1 MLFVGLPFYP
11 KIGCYPRYMDRGAV
25 VGFLLG
31 VCVVSCLAGTPKTS
45 WRRVS
50 VGEDVSLLPAP
61 GPTGRGPTQKLLW
74 AVEPLDGCGPLHPSW
89 VSLMPPKQVPE
100 TVVDAACMRAPVPLA
115 MAYAPP
121 APSATGGLRTDFV
134 WQERAAVV
142 NRSLVIHGVRET
154 DSGLYT
160 LSVGDIKDPARQV
173 ASVVLVVQPAP
184 VPTPPPT
191 PADYD
196 EDDNDEGEDESLAG
210 TPASGTPRLPPPP
223 APPRSWPSAPEVSH
237 VRGVTVRMETPE
249 AILFSPGETF
259 STNVSIHAIAHDDQT
274 YSMDVVWLR
283 FDVPTSCAEMRIYE
297 SCLYHPQLPECL
309 SPADAPCAAST
320 WTSRLAVRSYAGCSR
335 TNPPPR
341 CSAEAHMEPVPG
353 LAWQAAS
360 VNLEFRD
367 ASPQHS
373 GLYLCVVYVND
384 HIHAWGHITIS
395 TAAQYRNAVVEQPL
409 PQRGADL
416 AEPTHPHVGAP
427 PHAPPTHGALR
438 LGAVMGAALLLSALG
453 LSVWACMT
461 CWRRRAW
468 RAVKS
473 RASGK
478 GPTYIRVADSELYAD
493 WSSDSEGERDQ
504 VPWLAPPERPDS
516 PSTNGSGFEILSP
529 TAPSVYPR
537 SDGHQSRR
545 QLTTFGS
552 GRPDRRYSQASD
564 SSVFW

>member
-1 MLFVGLPFYP
+1 
-11 KIGCYPRYMDRGAV
+11 MDRGAV

-142 NRSLVIHGVRET
+142 NRSLVIYGVRET

-196 EDDNDEGEDESLAG
+196 EDDNDEGEGEDESLAG

-249 AILFSPGETF
+249 AIL
-259 STNVSIHAIAHDDQT
+259 
-274 YSMDVVWLR
+274 
-283 FDVPTSCAEMRIYE
+283 
-297 SCLYHPQLPECL
+297 
-309 SPADAPCAAST
+309 
-320 WTSRLAVRSYAGCSR
+320 LAVRSYAGCSR

-341 CSAEAHMEPVPG
+341 CSAEAHMEPFPG